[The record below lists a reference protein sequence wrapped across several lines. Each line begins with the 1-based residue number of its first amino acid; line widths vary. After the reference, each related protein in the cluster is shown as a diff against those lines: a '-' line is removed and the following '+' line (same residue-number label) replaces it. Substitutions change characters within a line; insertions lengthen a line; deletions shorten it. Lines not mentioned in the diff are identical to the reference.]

1 MVHFTL
7 LTSSFIAFLR
17 HNKKSLL
24 LFSFMLLFIFSA
36 LRDGFGNDY
45 DSYKNIY
52 DIIKATGEYS
62 FYDDNP
68 LFVLLNKIS
77 PTFQWFIAIT
87 SFIFLFAIYRLIKKN
102 VEIEYHGLALLL
114 FLLNP
119 YIFLINLSSIRQSIA
134 LALFIFAIGFAI
146 KRKIMPY
153 ILLIFI
159 ASLFHTSAI
168 VLLPFYFLAKPK
180 KVSRAFLIIFILV
193 LALLILSP
201 FSYEWLISSFEDF
214 LSDTRYDRYIEAGQG
229 ISLSATAVAVMYL
242 AYVLL
247 NIRRLE
253 GTDAA
258 YAKLYLVSTAISVLA
273 YKTSLFV
280 RFDIYFI
287 IFGLVAIPSII
298 KWNRENETNRILYML
313 NVYIFPAL
321 ILATFGIKYYNFFV
335 RDEVWVGFRTYKF
348 NLLGFF
354 SR

>member
-52 DIIKATGEYS
+52 EIIKSTGTNS

-68 LFVLLNKIS
+68 LFILLNKIS

-87 SFIFLFAIYRLIKKN
+87 SFIFLFAVYKLIKKN
-102 VEIEYHGLALLL
+102 VGEEYHGLALLL

-134 LALFIFAIGFAI
+134 LALFIWAVSFAV
-146 KRKIMPY
+146 KRKLIPF
-153 ILLIFI
+153 ILLVFF

-168 VLLPFYFLAKPK
+168 VLLPVYFLAKPK
-180 KVSRAFLIIFILV
+180 KVSRAFLIVFIVVLAFLV
-193 LALLILSP
+193 LNPLS
-201 FSYEWLISSFEDF
+201 YDWMVGLFEEF
-214 LSDTRYDRYIEAGQG
+214 LSDTRYDRYFEDAQG
-229 ISLSATAVAVMYL
+229 NGLAATAVAVVYL
-242 AYVLL
+242 IYVLL
-247 NIRRLE
+247 NIRRLD
-253 GTDAA
+253 GKAAA
-258 YAKLYLVSTAISVLA
+258 YGKLYLISTAISVLA
-273 YKTSLFV
+273 YKTNLFT

-287 IFGLVAIPSII
+287 IFGLIAIPSII
-298 KWNRENETNRILYML
+298 QWNRENETNRFLYML
-313 NVYIFPAL
+313 NVYVFPAF
-321 ILATFGIKYYNFFV
+321 ILGTYGIKYYNFFV
-335 RDEVWVGFRTYKF
+335 RDEIWVKFRTYKMNF
-348 NLLGFF
+348 VGFIE
-354 SR
+354 